1 MNERSKR
8 SNAEP
13 QPQPRHQS
21 SAPPPSGGVRAAN
34 LAYSGVYLAIVFLFA
49 VCALALIALA
59 CITIWHGID
68 LSSNAES
75 NARLQD
81 LLEGIGLLTIAVA
94 SLELSQTVLEEEV
107 KREASMSTPTR
118 ARRFLSRFMLVV
130 VVSLAVE
137 FLVLTFELIHSDPS
151 QLPQAAAL
159 GFGAAALLAAW
170 ALFVRC
176 NAAAEELEPEA
187 MADVKREDEQVG

>member
-1 MNERSKR
+1 MNERSQR
-8 SNAEP
+8 SPEP
-13 QPQPRHQS
+13 QSRTHP
-21 SAPPPSGGVRAAN
+21 SAPPPGGSVRVAN
-34 LAYSGVYLAIVFLFA
+34 MAYSGVYLLVVVLFA
-49 VCALALIALA
+49 ICALALIALA
-59 CITIWHGID
+59 GTTIWHAID
-68 LSSNAES
+68 LGSNAES

-107 KREASMSTPTR
+107 RREASMSTPTR

-159 GFGAAALLAAW
+159 GLGAAALLVGW
-170 ALFVRC
+170 AFFVRC
-176 NAAAEELEPEA
+176 NAEAEALEPEA
-187 MADVKREDEQVG
+187 MEDVKREDEQVS

>member
-1 MNERSKR
+1 MNERTKR
-8 SNAEP
+8 RPEP
-13 QPQPRHQS
+13 QTRDPK
-21 SAPPPSGGVRAAN
+21 SAPPPSTGIRVAN
-34 LAYSGVYLAIVFLFA
+34 LAYSGVYLAIVVLFA
-49 VCALALIALA
+49 VCALALIGLA
-59 CITIWHGID
+59 STTIWHAID
-68 LSSNAES
+68 LGSDAES

-151 QLPQAAAL
+151 KLPQAAAL
-159 GFGAAALLAAW
+159 GFGAAALLVGW
-170 ALFVRC
+170 AFFVRS
-176 NAAAEELEPEA
+176 NAAAEALEPEA
-187 MADVKREDEQVG
+187 MEEVKREDEQVG

>member
-1 MNERSKR
+1 
-8 SNAEP
+8 
-13 QPQPRHQS
+13 
-21 SAPPPSGGVRAAN
+21 VRAAN
-34 LAYSGVYLAIVFLFA
+34 LAYSGVYLVIVALFA

-59 CITIWHGID
+59 GITIWHAVD
-68 LSSNAES
+68 LGSNADS
-75 NARLQD
+75 NARLHD

-107 KREASMSTPTR
+107 RREASMSTPTR

-151 QLPQAAAL
+151 HLPDAAAL
-159 GFGAAALLAAW
+159 GFGAAALLVGW
-170 ALFVRC
+170 AIFVRF
-176 NAAAEELEPEA
+176 NAAAEALEPEA
-187 MADVKREDEQVG
+187 MEEVKREDEQVS

>member
-8 SNAEP
+8 PPEP
-13 QPQPRHQS
+13 QSRARS
-21 SAPPPSGGVRAAN
+21 SAPPPSGGIRFAN
-34 LAYSGVYLAIVFLFA
+34 LAYSGVYLAIVVLFA

-59 CITIWHGID
+59 SITIWHAID
-68 LSSNAES
+68 LSSNAE
-75 NARLQD
+75 NKARLQD

-107 KREASMSTPTR
+107 KRESSMSTPTR
-118 ARRFLSRFMLVV
+118 ARRFLSRFLLVV

-151 QLPQAAAL
+151 QLSQAAAL
-159 GFGAAALLAAW
+159 GLGAAALLVGW
-170 ALFVRC
+170 AFFVRS
-176 NAAAEELEPEA
+176 NAAAEALEPEA
-187 MADVKREDEQVG
+187 MEQVKREDEQVG

>member
-1 MNERSKR
+1 MNERTKR
-8 SNAEP
+8 RPEP
-13 QPQPRHQS
+13 QSTSRS
-21 SAPPPSGGVRAAN
+21 SAPPPGKSIRFAN
-34 LAYSGVYLAIVFLFA
+34 MAYSGVYLAIVALFA
-49 VCALALIALA
+49 VCALALIGLA
-59 CITIWHGID
+59 TVTIWHAVD

-137 FLVLTFELIHSDPS
+137 FLVLTFELIHSDPGK
-151 QLPQAAAL
+151 LPQAAAL
-159 GFGAAALLAAW
+159 GLGAAALLVGW
-170 ALFVRC
+170 AFFVRS
-176 NAAAEELEPEA
+176 NAAAEALEPEA
-187 MADVKREDEQVG
+187 MAEVKREDEQVS